1 MTGRRDRRRKQL
13 LDDLKERR
21 RYWEYERRRYWEYE
35 RRRYW
40 EYEREDIGNMKGE
53 DIGNMKGED
62 IGNMKDETL
71 VLAVWRSRFGKG
83 SGSAVRQATEC
94 MI

>member
-1 MTGRRDRRRKQL
+1 
-13 LDDLKERR
+13 
-21 RYWEYERRRYWEYE
+21 
-35 RRRYW
+35 
-40 EYEREDIGNMKGE
+40 MKGE